1 MFIQSSGKKE
11 ELLKS
16 LLDKIDKLGR
26 APSFSEVKDDPKMPD
41 PNDYAY
47 FFTSFTDAVKEAW
60 GKYNY
65 DKGTNKKTSIT
76 IKKPIKH

>member
-1 MFIQSSGKKE
+1 MFMQNSSRKE
-11 ELLKS
+11 ELFNS
-16 LLDKIDKLGR
+16 LLDKINQLGR
-26 APSFSEVKDDPKMPD
+26 EPSFSEVKDDPKMPD

-47 FFTSFTDAVKEAW
+47 FFASFTDAVKEAW

-65 DKGTNKKTSIT
+65 DRGTGRKMSIT